1 MEVKARGLTFDVFEG
16 GPEDGDPV
24 LLLHGFPQDHRE
36 FDLLTPKLHEA
47 GLRTYAMDQRGTSPG
62 ARPADVGAYR
72 LSEAA
77 ADAVGVLDALGLES
91 AHVIGHDWGAQIGW
105 LLAAFYPERVRTL
118 TAVSVPHP
126 QALRLALRTRPSQ
139 RARMAY
145 FKVFQSPV
153 AERFLLSRDAA
164 VLRWMLRPI
173 GERAQLYVDAAR
185 EPGRLTAGLNWYRA
199 LTGDQLKDVRLIRVP
214 TTYVWSDQ
222 DGVVSLTAALRT
234 RDWVDAD
241 YQMVAMRGISHWVPE
256 QAASALSAAAIARI
270 RGV

>member
-1 MEVKARGLTFDVFEG
+1 MEIKARGLTFDVFDG
-16 GPEDGDPV
+16 GPSEGDPV

-36 FDLLTPKLHEA
+36 FDLLAPKLHA
-47 GLRTYAMDQRGTSPG
+47 VGLRTYAMDQRGVSPG

-72 LSEAA
+72 ITEAV

-91 AHVIGHDWGAQIGW
+91 AHVIGHDWGANVGW
-105 LLAAFYPERVRTL
+105 MLAAWHPERVRTL

-126 QALRLALRTRPSQ
+126 KALQLALRVRPAQ
-139 RARMAY
+139 RARLAY

-153 AERFLLSRDAA
+153 AERLLLARDAA
-164 VLRWMLRPI
+164 TLRWMLKPI
-173 GERAQLYVDAAR
+173 GERAELYVEANR
-185 EPGRLTAGLNWYRA
+185 EPGRLTGGLNWYRA
-199 LTGDQLKDVRLIRVP
+199 LTFDQLKDVRLIRVP

-256 QAASALSAAAIARI
+256 QAASALSEAAITRI
-270 RGV
+270 QGV